1 MNTTLN
7 IAYLTIR
14 ETQRRRIM
22 WAAFA
27 LGIAFLVVFTLGF
40 HFIYEDVSTSRMGND
55 ETELV
60 AGFLLIAGLNAV
72 NLLIIVMSVLTSVTT
87 ISGEIES
94 HTVDT
99 LVTKPIRRW
108 ELVLGK
114 WLGYAGMLI
123 VYIAILAGG
132 IVLIV
137 YIISGITV
145 ENPLPGIAL
154 MMLQGMI
161 VLSISILGGTRLS
174 TLANGVVAFML
185 YGVAF
190 LGSWVEQIGAFLKN
204 ETAVNIGIVTSLI
217 MPSEIVWKR
226 ASALFQP
233 ELQGNPM
240 IGPFSLSSRPSD
252 MMMWYAVGYAITLL
266 LLALWSF
273 SRRDL

>member
-204 ETAVNIGIVTSLI
+204 
-217 MPSEIVWKR
+217 
-226 ASALFQP
+226 
-233 ELQGNPM
+233 
-240 IGPFSLSSRPSD
+240 
-252 MMMWYAVGYAITLL
+252 
-266 LLALWSF
+266 
-273 SRRDL
+273 